1 MRFTWD
7 DELLAAGHRSALAA
21 LGREGEAGTFTRRFV
36 REKLPALRAPG
47 AATRLDYGEE
57 LRDLLGPVGD
67 RELERFLEAEHAAW
81 RPARVLAR
89 GAHALLAS
97 IRARGLGL
105 AVVANTWPDSP
116 RLVRREL
123 EELGIAARV
132 DTIVL
137 SGEVGVRK
145 PERAIFE
152 RALAELDVAAAAALF
167 VGDRLVD
174 VQGASAAGLRTVQAL
189 WFNVDDAAVEIAPD
203 YRAFAPVDV
212 LEIVRTH

>member
-7 DELLAAGHRSALAA
+7 DELLAAGHRSGLAA

-67 RELERFLEAEHAAW
+67 RELEEF
-81 RPARVLAR
+81 
-89 GAHALLAS
+89 
-97 IRARGLGL
+97 
-105 AVVANTWPDSP
+105 
-116 RLVRREL
+116 
-123 EELGIAARV
+123 GIAARV
-132 DTIVL
+132 DAIVL

-167 VGDRLVD
+167 VGD
-174 VQGASAAGLRTVQAL
+174 
-189 WFNVDDAAVEIAPD
+189 
-203 YRAFAPVDV
+203 
-212 LEIVRTH
+212 